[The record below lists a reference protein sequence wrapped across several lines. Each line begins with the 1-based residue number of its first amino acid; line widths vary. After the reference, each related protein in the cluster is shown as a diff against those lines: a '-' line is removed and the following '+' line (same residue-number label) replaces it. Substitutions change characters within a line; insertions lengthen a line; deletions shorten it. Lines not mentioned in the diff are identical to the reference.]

1 MSDKLSRSL
10 VSNLDMQ
17 NFCENLVEF
26 NDEMAWDNPMSQRIS
41 VVGDISLKIGNSCEI
56 FVEDTVEARS
66 VLREKLCENVG
77 YTIVET
83 LLKELGITNE
93 DLLAIFKDRDKRIK
107 GYEEQ

>member
-1 MSDKLSRSL
+1 MPNKLHRSL
-10 VSNLDMQ
+10 VSILDVQ
-17 NFCENLVEF
+17 VFCDNLVEF

-56 FVEDTVEARS
+56 FAEDTIEERS
-66 VLREKLCENVG
+66 MLREKLCENVG

-93 DLLAIFKDRDKRIK
+93 DLLAIFNDRDKRI
-107 GYEEQ
+107 EANA

>member
-1 MSDKLSRSL
+1 MSNKLSRSL
-10 VSNLDMQ
+10 VSGLDVK
-17 NFCENLVEF
+17 NFCEKVVEF
-26 NDEMAWDNPMSQRIS
+26 NDKMAWDNPMSQRIS

-56 FVEDTVEARS
+56 FAEDTIEERS

-93 DLLAIFKDRDKRIK
+93 DLLAIFNDRDKRIE
-107 GYEEQ
+107 G

>member
-1 MSDKLSRSL
+1 MSNKLDRSL
-10 VSNLDMQ
+10 VSNLDVQ

-26 NDEMAWDNPMSQRIS
+26 NDKMPWDNPMSQRIS
-41 VVGDISLKIGNSCEI
+41 VVGDISLKIGSSYEI
-56 FVEDTVEARS
+56 FAEDTIEERS

-93 DLLAIFKDRDKRIK
+93 DLLAIFNDRDKRIE
-107 GYEEQ
+107 G

>member
-10 VSNLDMQ
+10 VSNLDVQ

-56 FVEDTVEARS
+56 FAEDTVEARS

-93 DLLAIFKDRDKRIK
+93 DLLAIFNDRDKRTL
-107 GYEEQ
+107 GLR